1 MQFLDKGESRGD
13 LCKDYSVED
22 ERSSLSGACELLL
35 RPGKPARVLGEEVK
49 QDAAVDERL
58 QVRAAQRR
66 VRARISSVVIS
77 P

>member
-13 LCKDYSVED
+13 LGKDHGVED
-22 ERSSLSGACELLL
+22 ERSSLRGACELSL
-35 RPGKPARVLGEEVK
+35 RPGKPARVLGEEVE